1 MDRPLPLKEAGT
13 AEQEE
18 DEEEDDRQ
26 AAKHGHQDLKG
37 GSSSSIVV
45 VVGIYREMAVVLD
58 MHIGMQSMQAEG
70 EPLRNGIVKKNFY
83 YTFYYN
89 LNQCCE
95 SKLNYLAPTPRFC
108 LLGFGSHLH
117 LKSY

>member
-1 MDRPLPLKEAGT
+1 MGWPLPLKEAGT

-26 AAKHGHQDLKG
+26 AAKYGHQDLKG

-70 EPLRNGIVKKNFY
+70 EPLRNVIVKK
-83 YTFYYN
+83 
-89 LNQCCE
+89 
-95 SKLNYLAPTPRFC
+95 KL
-108 LLGFGSHLH
+108 LLHVLLYF
-117 LKSY
+117 KSVL